1 MVPAG
6 NFNWSRQM
14 TNDENESGAGSQS
27 SPGLEVLT
35 FPCPPGIHPD
45 TPLRLSK
52 AVVIAFPDGS
62 LKPSTLM
69 TEHQRGNLELE
80 KIGGRWFVTLRAIM
94 EMRKKCRVVVNRP
107 GFGSDSEQ
115 AVRPYTSS
123 STEAERSARAAA
135 LMRAERLKK
144 RSRAT

>member
-1 MVPAG
+1 MA
-6 NFNWSRQM
+6 
-14 TNDENESGAGSQS
+14 NDESE
-27 SPGLEVLT
+27 PGTHGQPPPEPEVLT
-35 FPCPPGIHPD
+35 FPCPPGVSLD

-52 AVVIAFPDGS
+52 AVAIAFPDGA

-107 GFGSDSEQ
+107 GFGSESEQ
-115 AVRPYTSS
+115 AVRPYTLS

>member
-1 MVPAG
+1 
-6 NFNWSRQM
+6 M
-14 TNDENESGAGSQS
+14 TNDNSEPETHGQ
-27 SPGLEVLT
+27 PPPEPEVLP
-35 FPCPPGIHPD
+35 FPCPPGVSLD

-52 AVVIAFPDGS
+52 AVGIAFPDGA

-80 KIGGRWFVTLRAIM
+80 KIGGRWFVTLRAIN

-107 GFGSDSEQ
+107 GFGSESEQ

>member
-1 MVPAG
+1 MSPH
-6 NFNWSRQM
+6 
-14 TNDENESGAGSQS
+14 ESE
-27 SPGLEVLT
+27 PGQGGRPPPEPDILT
-35 FPCPPGIHPD
+35 FPYPPGIHPD

-52 AVVIAFPDGS
+52 AVVIAFPDGA
-62 LKPSTLM
+62 LKASTLM

-107 GFGSDSEQ
+107 GSGSESEQ
-115 AVRPYTSS
+115 AVGPYTSS